1 MRFRHRWLARVALPA
16 IACAALLGGGSHWAS
31 AQTVPGP
38 HVKTVHETV
47 TIPASKLKSL
57 LGNIKIWRVGHPG
70 TAVALDDSPT
80 CPDGWNS
87 YNLTVNWTYDTDTGI
102 TLSSQAIWNDALT
115 CDNMSYMES
124 ATSFFFNQNRTAD
137 GNTATCGSQGSPDNN
152 CGYSGVV
159 STGNWSCDAGA
170 DCAGDYEMSG
180 GVWVELPAGW
190 QWTGSPPDGCW
201 DDSSLTTMICS
212 FNTNPITV
220 PVIN

>member
-1 MRFRHRWLARVALPA
+1 VAGQGHPSGDRLRGGPRGRQPVGFGADRAGPARED
-16 IACAALLGGGSHWAS
+16 GSRNGHDS
-31 AQTVPGP
+31 RQQAQ
-38 HVKTVHETV
+38 
-47 TIPASKLKSL
+47 SL
-57 LGNIKIWRVGHPG
+57 LGNIKIQRVGHPG

-80 CPDGWNS
+80 CPDDWNS
-87 YNLTVNWTYDTDTGI
+87 YNLTVNWTYDTDTGV

-124 ATSFFFNQNRTAD
+124 ATSFFFDQQITAN

-152 CGYSGVV
+152 CGYSGIV

-170 DCAGDYEMSG
+170 SCAGDYEMSG

-190 QWTGSPPDGCW
+190 QWDGTAPPGCW
-201 DDSSLTTMICS
+201 DDATETTMICS

-220 PVIN
+220 PAIN